1 MTMRNYVQCV
11 QRSVQDSNP
20 LGVTNL
26 HTLQNQVSHTWCI
39 RYRNRLL
46 PTGRYVE

>member
-20 LGVTNL
+20 LGVTEL
-26 HTLQNQVSHTWCI
+26 HTLQKQVSHTWRV

-46 PTGRYVE
+46 PTGRYVI